1 MELPPTLRIKDI
13 YIPVLQL
20 CMKKKAGQDISR
32 YIMGFIKEPTMNY
45 INEVNIISR
54 IPKRNLHL
62 GDNFA
67 YHTSNLVYQTM
78 DIEDIKDIIEK
89 NISKN
94 MRFSHYCC
102 ANNGV
107 IYENKTKLGVHRLY
121 ETDPQTVTLLDLLQ
135 LANAA
140 TNE

>member
-1 MELPPTLRIKDI
+1 MELPHTLRIKDI
-13 YIPVLQL
+13 YIPVFQL
-20 CMKKKAGQDISR
+20 CTKKRAGQDISR

-62 GDNFA
+62 GHDFV

-78 DIEDIKDIIEK
+78 DIKGIKDIIEK

-102 ANNGV
+102 GNKGV
-107 IYENKTKLGVHRLY
+107 MYENKTKLGLHRNR
-121 ETDPQTVTLLDLLQ
+121 TDFEPVTLLELLQ